1 MTDKDYLGMWYR
13 ARARYGVDDS
23 IHFAVIEP
31 DSGARFDFP
40 VRHREHDGIGGL
52 FHLLRA
58 WKVPEPPMPRSRQQ
72 GAPPVWR
79 WLRRAAAETAPAPC
93 WRDLSGAG
101 DGGVQSV
108 WLDAERTAALQHRAR
123 RAGVSLNTLLLLEL
137 NRAVA
142 ATLLRTP
149 VAGRWLYPV
158 NMRGAVTRARDDMN
172 LSSGFYLTVTPED
185 TPDRLDQRVRKAL
198 ADNRHWLYWY
208 AAQVGRLVGQR
219 GVDWLCGRFLRGAP
233 HLGSFTSL
241 GEWRLDLARAGF
253 SPRALV
259 TLCGPGSPNHPVS
272 NGAMIVNGCLT
283 LSLKLDPVLGADA
296 AVTRTCLAHWRT
308 GLEAES

>member
-1 MTDKDYLGMWYR
+1 M
-13 ARARYGVDDS
+13 
-23 IHFAVIEP
+23 
-31 DSGARFDFP
+31 
-40 VRHREHDGIGGL
+40 
-52 FHLLRA
+52 
-58 WKVPEPPMPRSRQQ
+58 
-72 GAPPVWR
+72 
-79 WLRRAAAETAPAPC
+79 
-93 WRDLSGAG
+93 
-101 DGGVQSV
+101 
-108 WLDAERTAALQHRAR
+108 
-123 RAGVSLNTLLLLEL
+123 SLNTLLLLAL

-158 NMRGAVTRARDDMN
+158 NMRGAVTRGRDDMN

-296 AVTRTCLAHWRT
+296 AVTRTCLAHWHRPGGGILT
-308 GLEAES
+308 VTPGWKRLLAALGTLLWWPARWGRCMPCRRRRRRRPRRHRRWRWRPAR

>member
-1 MTDKDYLGMWYR
+1 MNDKDYLGMWYR

-31 DSGARFDFP
+31 DDGGRFDFP

-52 FHLLRA
+52 FRLLRE
-58 WKVPEPPMPRSRQQ
+58 WKVPAPPMPHSRQQ
-72 GAPPVWR
+72 RPPPLWR
-79 WLRRAAAETAPAPC
+79 WLRRAADEPVPAPR
-93 WRDLSGAG
+93 WRDLGGSG

-108 WLDAERTAALQHRAR
+108 WLDAEQTAALQQRAR
-123 RAGVSLNTLLLLEL
+123 LARVSLNTLLLLAL

-149 VAGRWLYPV
+149 AAGRWLYPV
-158 NMRGAVTRARDDMN
+158 NMRGAVSRARDDMN
-172 LSSGFYLTVTPED
+172 LSSGFYLTVAPED
-185 TPDRLDQRVRKAL
+185 TPCQLDQRVRKAL
-198 ADNRHWLYWY
+198 AANRHWLNWY

-219 GVDWLCGRFLRGAP
+219 GVDWLCGRFLRGAL

-241 GEWRLDLARAGF
+241 GEWHLDLAKAGF

-272 NGAMIVNGCLT
+272 NGAMIVNERLT

-296 AVTRTCLAHWRT
+296 AVTRTCLERWRT
-308 GLEAES
+308 GLEAEF

>member
-1 MTDKDYLGMWYR
+1 MNGNDYLGMWYR
-13 ARARYGVDDS
+13 ARARYGVDDR

-31 DSGARFDFP
+31 DDGGRFDFP

-58 WKVPEPPMPRSRQQ
+58 WNVPQPAMPRSRQT
-72 GAPPVWR
+72 GAPPPWR
-79 WLRRAAAETAPAPC
+79 WLRRAPVETVPAPR
-93 WRDLSGAG
+93 WRDFSDAG

-108 WLDAERTAALQHRAR
+108 WLDAEPTAALRRRAR
-123 RAGVSLNTLLLLEL
+123 HAGVSLNTLLLLAL
-137 NRAVA
+137 NQAVA
-142 ATLLRTP
+142 ATLLQAP

-158 NMRGAVTRARDDMN
+158 NMRGAVIRDRDDMN
-172 LSSGFYLTVTPED
+172 LSSGFYLTVAPED
-185 TPDRLDQRVRKAL
+185 TPARLDRRVRQAL

-241 GEWRLDLARAGF
+241 GEWHLDLTQAGF

-296 AVTRTCLAHWRT
+296 AVTRTCLEHWRA